1 MIAATD
7 LELRAGARILLEPT
21 TLRIQPGDRIG
32 LVGRNGAGKT
42 SALRA
47 LAGESVPHAGRIE
60 RRGPVG
66 YLPQDPRTG
75 DLDVTARDRV
85 LSARGL
91 DRLVTEIAK
100 IQVQLAETPDDEA
113 LVRRYGQLEHRFDD
127 LGGYAAESEAGRICS
142 SLGLPDRVLGQTLRT
157 LSGGQ
162 RRRVEL
168 ARILFADGDVAG
180 ESATLL
186 LDEPTNHLDADSI
199 TWLRDFLR
207 QHPGG
212 LVVISHEVGLL
223 DAVVNKVWHLDAN
236 RAALDVYNVGWKT
249 YLQQRETD
257 ERRRHRERANAER
270 KIEALRSQADKMRA
284 KATKARA
291 AHQMDRRA
299 DVLAAGLPDRRVSD
313 KVARLR
319 FPTPAPC
326 GRTPLRAEGLSKSYG
341 SLEVF
346 TDVDLAVDRGARVV
360 VLGLNGA
367 GKTTLLRLLIGLEPP
382 DTGEVVAGHGL
393 RLGYYAQEHE
403 TLDHDRTVLEN
414 MRTSASA
421 APADLTDTELRRIL
435 GAFLFSGDDVNK
447 PAGALSGGE
456 KTRLA
461 LAMLVTSAANV
472 LLLDEPT
479 NNLDPMSRQQVLNA
493 LRTYAGAIV
502 LVTHDEG
509 AVEALQPEK
518 VILLPDGVED
528 AWSED
533 LSDLIAL
540 A

>member
-1 MIAATD
+1 LI
-7 LELRAGARILLEPT
+7 
-21 TLRIQPGDRIG
+21 
-32 LVGRNGAGKT
+32 
-42 SALRA
+42 
-47 LAGESVPHAGRIE
+47 
-60 RRGPVG
+60 
-66 YLPQDPRTG
+66 
-75 DLDVTARDRV
+75 
-85 LSARGL
+85 
-91 DRLVTEIAK
+91 
-100 IQVQLAETPDDEA
+100 
-113 LVRRYGQLEHRFDD
+113 
-127 LGGYAAESEAGRICS
+127 
-142 SLGLPDRVLGQTLRT
+142 
-157 LSGGQ
+157 
-162 RRRVEL
+162 
-168 ARILFADGDVAG
+168 
-180 ESATLL
+180 
-186 LDEPTNHLDADSI
+186 
-199 TWLRDFLR
+199 
-207 QHPGG
+207 
-212 LVVISHEVGLL
+212 VISHDVDLL
-223 DAVVNKVWHLDAN
+223 EAVVNKVWNLDAN

-270 KIEALRSQADKMRA
+270 KIETLRSQADKMRA

-299 DVLAAGLPDRRVSD
+299 AALAAGLDEVRGPD

-319 FPTPAPC
+319 FPAPAPC
-326 GRTPLRAEGLSKSYG
+326 GRTPLTAEGLSKSYG

-367 GKTTLLRLLIGLEPP
+367 GKTTLLRLLSGIEAP
-382 DTGEVVAGHGL
+382 DTGTVVPGHGL

-403 TLDHDRTVLEN
+403 TLDHDRTILEN

-421 APADLTDTELRRIL
+421 AATHGRDSYTDTDLRKIL
-435 GAFLFSGDDVNK
+435 GAFLFSGDDVQK
-447 PAGALSGGE
+447 PAGVLSGGE

-461 LAMLVTSAANV
+461 LAMLVTGAANV

-479 NNLDPMSRQQVLNA
+479 NNLDPVSRGQVLDA

-509 AVEALQPEK
+509 AVEALSPEK

-528 AWSED
+528 IWSPE
-533 LSDLIAL
+533 LADLIAL